1 MQGDREDFDR
11 RLSIAFLSGQVSQG
25 QNKRL
30 GDPWLP
36 PARVL
41 GLPEDTLERLTRFLF
56 KDCEC
61 KILSARELKNS
72 TRATSGFRVG
82 AGEARL

>member
-1 MQGDREDFDR
+1 MLGDRENFDR
-11 RLSIAFLSGQVSQG
+11 RLSIALLSGQVSQG

-30 GDPWLP
+30 GDPWLL

-56 KDCEC
+56 TDY
-61 KILSARELKNS
+61 
-72 TRATSGFRVG
+72 
-82 AGEARL
+82 